1 MEHEA
6 IVELCN
12 RALEPLR
19 PRLPPS
25 LYQEIHDLIN
35 EYGEWGVGMEF
46 LIDGI
51 GELEIEITAEQLRK
65 IETAVSAM
73 GWAESDRM
81 VWLRSYCRGR

>member
-1 MEHEA
+1 
-6 IVELCN
+6 
-12 RALEPLR
+12 
-19 PRLPPS
+19 
-25 LYQEIHDLIN
+25 
-35 EYGEWGVGMEF
+35 MEF